1 MYVGV
6 LSIDYPAARTANPKE
21 GNSAK
26 EPEDI
31 ATLDADVVLCF
42 LFGPGQIEEFAASCV
57 QQCFSLVI
65 LLASADNAGE
75 WLARDVH
82 GESAVSV
89 LEFVYCQHGVHH
101 DRAVRTRGGF

>member
-21 GNSAK
+21 SNSAK

-42 LFGPGQIEEFAASCV
+42 LFGPGQIEELAASCV
-57 QQCFSLVI
+57 Q
-65 LLASADNAGE
+65 
-75 WLARDVH
+75 
-82 GESAVSV
+82 
-89 LEFVYCQHGVHH
+89 
-101 DRAVRTRGGF
+101 